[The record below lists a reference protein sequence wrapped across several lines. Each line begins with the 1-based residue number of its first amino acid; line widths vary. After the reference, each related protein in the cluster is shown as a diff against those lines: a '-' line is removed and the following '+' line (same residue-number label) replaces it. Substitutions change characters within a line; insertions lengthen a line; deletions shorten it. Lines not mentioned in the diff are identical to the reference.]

1 MIRTALACAAL
12 TLAAA
17 PTITTSAN
25 AFTLPAN
32 TSDRL
37 VKIINETTYD
47 IVHFFG
53 SHVDEGSWQ
62 EDILGVDILY
72 AGQELTIDFDDGT
85 GYCLFDFMA
94 VFSDGDKVVSNRIN
108 VCQVGDYIYTEDVSV
123 EQPQDARNPSAGFI
137 ARFHLEEVGLRSPN
151 MTTIREYAPY
161 NNMLVRIQNPSCSF
175 YATEKDWRKRFGRH
189 IQEDA
194 WPMLILAPMHPLL
207 TVYPLLLQRPR
218 GTGDHI

>member
-1 MIRTALACAAL
+1 MIRTALACAVL
-12 TLAAA
+12 TLATA

-32 TSDRL
+32 TSDRR
-37 VKIINETTYD
+37 VKVINETTYD

-62 EDILGVDILY
+62 EDILGVDILF
-72 AGQELTIDFDDGT
+72 AGQEFTIDFDDGT

-108 VCQVGDYIYTEDVSV
+108 VCQVGDYIYTEDISV
-123 EQPQDARNPSAGFI
+123 EQPRGARNPSAGFI

-151 MTTIREYAPY
+151 MTTIWDH
-161 NNMLVRIQNPSCSF
+161 MPSN
-175 YATEKDWRKRFGRH
+175 TW
-189 IQEDA
+189 
-194 WPMLILAPMHPLL
+194 
-207 TVYPLLLQRPR
+207 
-218 GTGDHI
+218 TGSK